1 MYGHTSGYRV
11 EDCEST
17 NVPWFNAETQQWC
30 KAKDVES
37 LEALVL
43 QYTSILSALR
53 TEVLQLR
60 LDRQCEHD
68 LRVKLAGEL
77 EHATCHIESLQAEL
91 TDANVE
97 VWKARVRAS

>member
-1 MYGHTSGYRV
+1 MTAIQRWYFCPFNGRMHSPEG
-11 EDCEST
+11 
-17 NVPWFNAETQQWC
+17 VPPDQQWC